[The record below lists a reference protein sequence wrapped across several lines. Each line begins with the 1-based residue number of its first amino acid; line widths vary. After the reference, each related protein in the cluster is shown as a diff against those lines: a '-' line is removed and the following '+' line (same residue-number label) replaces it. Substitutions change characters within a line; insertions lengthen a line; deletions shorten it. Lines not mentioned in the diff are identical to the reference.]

1 LQCFHARYSVDRILS
16 ALSGLGKGLKLEKT
30 LFIAAL
36 DVVLAD
42 VHLRAG
48 TVLIDRLGPSRHS
61 FVRRDLLLLSLHS
74 VMD

>member
-16 ALSGLGKGLKLEKT
+16 ALSSLGKGLELEKT

-48 TVLIDRLGPSRHS
+48 TVLIDRLGPSRHP

-74 VMD
+74 VVD